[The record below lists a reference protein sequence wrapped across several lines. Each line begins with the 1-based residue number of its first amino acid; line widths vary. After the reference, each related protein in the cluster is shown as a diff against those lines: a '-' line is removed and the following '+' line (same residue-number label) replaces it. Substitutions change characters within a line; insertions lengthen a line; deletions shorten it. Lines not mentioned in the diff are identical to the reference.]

1 MSPALRA
8 GAVIAIFVATL
19 LLAMARPGRI
29 NEAYWTCLG
38 AASLVALRLVTLRDV
53 ADVLVS
59 VKPRAPLPARA
70 PRPLGP
76 ARGGGFFEWAA
87 IVAAAQARGD
97 ARVLYRNVF
106 LLGAAVT
113 AVLSL
118 DTTAVILTP
127 LVLAFVQRLRLPA
140 RPYVFACAFVANTAS
155 LLLPISNLTNLLFA
169 GTFELAAA
177 PFAARMLLPQVV
189 ALGVTYWL
197 CRRVFRAE
205 LPARF
210 EGALLPA
217 PSSVIADRSYFRA
230 SVCGL
235 ALVCAGYF
243 VAPFAHVAP
252 YVPAFA
258 IALVLALYGG
268 LRGRVAITALTS
280 RISWSV
286 FPFVIG
292 LFVVVR
298 GVQDL
303 GVAAWAVAALGGLSR
318 HPWAGL
324 GVVVAS
330 AAGASN
336 LVNNLPA
343 ALLARGVLQSLRAP
357 SPLIY
362 RALLGTNIGP
372 NVVSFGS
379 LATLLVLGRARQR
392 GKGCRA
398 SRFSGW
404 ASSSRRLCSPAR
416 WPRWPSYLPSPHGDL
431 SSRPSEIGRIA
442 SR

>member
-8 GAVIAIFVATL
+8 GAVIAIFAATL

-59 VKPRAPLPARA
+59 IKAPLLFLLALLVLSA
-70 PRPLGP
+70 LLEC
-76 ARGGGFFEWAA
+76 GGFFEWAA

-97 ARVLYRNVF
+97 ARALYRNVF

-127 LVLAFVQRLRLPA
+127 LVLAFAQRLRLPA

-155 LLLPISNLTNLLFA
+155 LLLPISNLSNLLFA
-169 GTFELAAA
+169 GTFDLAAA

-189 ALGVTYWL
+189 ALGATYWL
-197 CRRVFRAE
+197 CRAVFRAE

-217 PSSVIADRSYFRA
+217 PSSVIADRRYFRA

-243 VAPFAHVAP
+243 AAPFAHVAP

-258 IALVLALYGG
+258 IALVLAVYGG
-268 LRGRVAITALTS
+268 LRGRVAIPALTS

-286 FPFVIG
+286 FPFVVG

-298 GVQDL
+298 GVEHL
-303 GVAAWAVAALGGLSR
+303 GVATWAVAALGGLSR
-318 HPWAGL
+318 HPWAQLGL
-324 GVVVAS
+324 VVAS

-362 RALLGTNIGP
+362 GALLGTNIGP
-372 NVVSFGS
+372 NVVPFGS
-379 LATLLVLGRARQR
+379 LATLLVLGRTRQR
-392 GKGCRA
+392 GEGV
-398 SRFSGW
+398 SGLEFLRVGLVVTPPVL
-404 ASSSRRLCSPAR
+404 ACATAALAIANAFAAR
-416 WPRWPSYLPSPHGDL
+416 
-431 SSRPSEIGRIA
+431 
-442 SR
+442 